1 MLSENTLL
9 TNHLFALLL
18 LVHIFLIRTFIEVK
32 YMLIVNVI
40 LHKIN
45 IDIIEKLMIYINKN
59 I

>member
-18 LVHIFLIRTFIEVK
+18 LVPIFLIRTFIEVK

>member
-9 TNHLFALLL
+9 TNHLFALLS
-18 LVHIFLIRTFIEVK
+18 LVPIFLIRTFIEVK

-45 IDIIEKLMIYINKN
+45 IDIIEKLMIYISKN